1 MKAST
6 IVVAGLG
13 VLAGLYLASM
23 LNVEVTVAGFLPAR
37 AA

>member
-1 MKAST
+1 MKAT
-6 IVVAGLG
+6 TFLVAGLG

-23 LNVEVTVAGFLPAR
+23 LNVETTVAGLLPAR

>member
-1 MKAST
+1 MKAQT
-6 IVVAGLG
+6 LIIAGLG

-23 LNVEVTVAGFLPAR
+23 LRIEETVAGFLPAR

>member
-6 IVVAGLG
+6 VLVAGLG

>member
-6 IVVAGLG
+6 VLVAGLG

-23 LNVEVTVAGFLPAR
+23 VNVEVTVAGFLPAR